1 MITKSFDLSLS
12 LLALTNNPKN
22 NTEEDLIGL
31 QMMEREQGTYYISK
45 TTASGPK
52 TFLLGGFLN
61 AANKVPPVETE
72 EYLHKKSPLVW
83 EDMIF

>member
-1 MITKSFDLSLS
+1 MT
-12 LLALTNNPKN
+12 
-22 NTEEDLIGL
+22 
-31 QMMEREQGTYYISK
+31 EREQGTYYISK
-45 TTASGPK
+45 ATASGPK

-61 AANKVPPVETE
+61 AANKVLPVETE